1 MLRTHPGGI
10 VLTKKLI
17 EYCGFSPNAAV
28 VDIGCGSGTTVEY
41 LRDYCSVNPIGV
53 DLAKKCLE
61 QGRKRHT
68 DLLLLQADSNKLPF
82 TDSSIDGIIMECS
95 LSVIRNKLK
104 TLSEICRIMVS
115 GGKIGIT
122 DLYIRQTPGDTSHCY
137 LPGLHDGKDDCTA
150 EYDVLALLK
159 KANFKFIFFEDQS
172 VCLKEFVAAY
182 IMQYGVAPEFRQG
195 LPCHARLSDFC
206 RKEKRKLGYFLL
218 VAEKKTERRIKHY
231 GKTKVSSL

>member
-1 MLRTHPGGI
+1 MFRTHPGGI
-10 VLTKKLI
+10 ALTKKLI

-82 TDSSIDGIIMECS
+82 TDRSIDGIIMECS

-104 TLSEICRIMVS
+104 TLSEICRIMVP

-122 DLYIRQTPGDTSHCY
+122 DLYIRQTPVVDTSHCY
-137 LPGLHDGKDDCTA
+137 LPGLHNGKGDYTA

-172 VCLKEFVAAY
+172 VCLKEFVASY
-182 IMQYGVAPEFRQG
+182 IMQYGVVPEFRQG
-195 LPCHARLSDFC
+195 LPCHAQLSDFC
-206 RKEKRKLGYFLL
+206 RKGKRKLGYFLL
-218 VAEKKTERRIKHY
+218 VAEKKRRE
-231 GKTKVSSL
+231 G